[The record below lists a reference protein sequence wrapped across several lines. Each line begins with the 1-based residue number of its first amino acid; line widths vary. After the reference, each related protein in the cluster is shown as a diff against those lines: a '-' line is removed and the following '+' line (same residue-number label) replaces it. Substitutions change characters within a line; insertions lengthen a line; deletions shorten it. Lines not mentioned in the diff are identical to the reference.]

1 MGNQCCIIAV
11 SLATSWESI
20 IVAAFFQQR
29 CIIGTSVNE
38 PYTNESNW
46 DFSYITIISIIAS
59 PTLVNRIGI
68 FHVLLLLLLLLF
80 PGVRPYVYS
89 QRCNLTQ

>member
-38 PYTNESNW
+38 PYTSESNW
-46 DFSYITIISIIAS
+46 DFSYITIIAS

-68 FHVLLLLLLLLF
+68 FHVLLLLLLLF
-80 PGVRPYVYS
+80 SGVRPSMYS